1 MRATN
6 ETPKETHQTSSAHFS
21 DDDDPTSSSGSSSEE
36 SESDSS
42 EDEDEERNQTTAGAS
57 TIPSIPHR
65 PKPRIKP
72 MKVKAGSDLLSRLSA
87 FLPQMKEANDDLE
100 KEIAAGRGKDIVLDD
115 ADETDGKQYIEMNLG
130 LGVLKEKR
138 EGDDSSE
145 ADSDD
150 ENPYA
155 ANGGSNGQGDS
166 DVLSKLMGGKKS
178 EKSDAEKPSIE
189 EMAE

>member
-1 MRATN
+1 MRTTN
-6 ETPKETHQTSSAHFS
+6 ETPKETHQASAVHFS
-21 DDDDPTSSSGSSSEE
+21 DEDDPTSSSGSSSE
-36 SESDSS
+36 SEPDSS
-42 EDEDEERNQTTAGAS
+42 EDEDEEVNQTTSGAS

-65 PKPRIKP
+65 PKPRIKA
-72 MKVKAGSDLLSRLSA
+72 MKGKAGSDLLSRLSA
-87 FLPQMKEANDDLE
+87 FLPQMKDANDDLE

-115 ADETDGKQYIEMNLG
+115 ADESDGKQYIEMNLG

-138 EGDDSSE
+138 DGDDSSE

-155 ANGGSNGQGDS
+155 ANGDSNGQGDS

-178 EKSDAEKPSIE
+178 DKSDAEKPSIE